1 MLASTSRRR
10 LHSPVYQSLSNSSRG
25 AGLLA
30 RSLKLAIVALLLSA
44 AGNVIAQEEDPGRFE
59 IRSASAELDS
69 GVYYLNAWIELR
81 LSSDAMEA
89 LRSGVPLTIRLDV
102 ELLGNRRFWVDGDAA
117 ELLQR
122 YQLEYHALTERYVV
136 SNLNSGDQSS
146 FATIFS
152 ALNYLGRIEK
162 LPLIDAA
169 LLEPDRRYDVR
180 LRVVLDMESF
190 PGPLRLLAFWRRDW
204 SIASDWYRWRLEKE

>member
-10 LHSPVYQSLSNSSRG
+10 LHPPVYQSLSNSSRG
-25 AGLLA
+25 AGRLA
-30 RSLKLAIVALLLSA
+30 RSLKLAIVALLLGASGHIA
-44 AGNVIAQEEDPGRFE
+44 AQEEDPGRFE
-59 IRSASAELDS
+59 IRSASAELDA

-81 LSSDAMEA
+81 LSSDALAA

-102 ELLGNRRFWVDGDAA
+102 ELLSNRRFWMDADAA

-122 YQLEYHALTERYVV
+122 YQLDYHALTERYVV

-180 LRVVLDMESF
+180 LRVVLDMESL